1 MSSWAP
7 EELYLMDLVE
17 AGQAGGRASLNLIQQ
32 VRAEGGRVGQKS
44 SIDAVAE
51 PCCCAAEPS
60 Y

>member
-1 MSSWAP
+1 
-7 EELYLMDLVE
+7 MDLVE